1 MKNKNSITAISRKM
15 PAVLLLFVMIA
26 AAFSLG
32 CIGSKDGATDG
43 DTLYIYYTGTLEDG
57 TVFDSNVGGQVFPVV
72 LGQHTVVP
80 GFENA
85 LYGMKVNE
93 TKTVKLQPEEAYPYD
108 PANVVAFDKTEVVES
123 LGHIPAVGDEIWQSN
138 GIQSFR
144 GIILEITDEFIVID
158 FNLDV
163 AGKVLIFEITISD
176 IQKGN
181 L

>member
-26 AAFSLG
+26 AVFSLG

-72 LGQHTVVP
+72 LGQHTVIP

-85 LYGMKVNE
+85 LYGMKANE
-93 TKTVKLQPEEAYPYD
+93 TKTVTLQPEEAYGFYNSAYIIPYD
-108 PANVVAFDKTEVVES
+108 IVDVLSSLGFIPNAGDQIPGVGIVVEVTEDYVVFDRNHA
-123 LGHIPAVGDEIWQSN
+123 LV
-138 GIQSFR
+138 
-144 GIILEITDEFIVID
+144 
-158 FNLDV
+158 
-163 AGKVLIFEITISD
+163 GKVLIFEITISD